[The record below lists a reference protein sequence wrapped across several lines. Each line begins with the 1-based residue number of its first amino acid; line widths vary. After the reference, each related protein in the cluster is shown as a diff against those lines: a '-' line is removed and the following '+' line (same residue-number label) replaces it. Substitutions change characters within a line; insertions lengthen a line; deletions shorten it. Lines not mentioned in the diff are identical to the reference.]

1 MNTRISNRIVSLLL
15 CLVMLVGIMPATVMA
30 EHTPIAPAVDS
41 ATTEYSVPSGST
53 LTIETY
59 EYGFDSNYGLGKDYL
74 FVIKKDGK
82 YYAMQEM
89 SVSEEPF
96 DTIAA
101 VEVTDWIA
109 ADGKSVTI
117 PADPGNVA
125 FIRYEDVNPSFYEM
139 DLVERV
145 NGNACLG
152 YSMTRVWDEGYDN
165 ILSETMRFT
174 AQSADASG
182 SSMLWQTTPDNNSGT
197 FYQYSRRSIN
207 YKNYYVDYA
216 VDLREDGNGGYE
228 FYWRT
233 INDEALEY
241 DAWQTQQEQG
251 FGVEGYLFSGACRHQ
266 SKIDHTAY
274 DAPTCMDKGCAEYW
288 FCHGCERY
296 FKDAALTQL
305 HKAYLTP
312 DGYYEPILAA
322 TGHDWG
328 TNGCNNCGLA
338 KPVYTKITTMEQL
351 SALGDNASFILVAQ
365 YGGKTYVLD
374 GGDPEALAKRI
385 DANGDMYED
394 IIEID
399 NNNNG
404 TPDCLE
410 IDEDSNG
417 VWDYLETDMVNNDGI
432 VDWYD
437 YQNYWYDMDFG
448 GLFDDVYS
456 ANAYEGG
463 IMGAIEVTPNADGT
477 ITLSNDHILCFEL
490 TQMLSDEDIEMNLGF
505 ELEYNPDMTE
515 EEQEAYRQNL
525 QNNLMMKS
533 PNLWLQPYFCWT
545 NRVYME
551 DRPMYGDQTMWRFYF
566 YDDIKD
572 KTIEVEEYDYDLG
585 DYVIKEVSVL
595 PEDFET
601 TAFSLSEGS
610 VLIYS
615 THDMFGGLQ
624 NARENLHNSIRL
636 RDVDDTIDFVGG
648 SSVMDPETYEYIE
661 LNGGTQVSIYLY
673 ASDVAPAHTCDF
685 GDWVDDEVTE
695 THTRTCKDATCGK
708 TETKNHSWDSGVQ
721 NGTPSCTVGAEIVY
735 TCTGCGKTKSEAVD
749 NLGHDWSDWKDDGAN
764 ATTDTHSH
772 TCNRNCGVAAES
784 EPHSWG
790 NWTPDGDTNHKK
802 TCSVCGG
809 TRTATHSWN
818 EGIITTQPTEEEEG
832 VKTYTCSDCGHTK
845 TEPVDKLEHVHSW
858 SDWGQNDENT
868 HIRSCRCNETQ
879 TAGHNFDDGVVIN
892 WPTHLAPGEIHYTCT
907 DCGYVKIGTQPALE
921 EHEWSDWSD
930 NNDGTHTR
938 SCRCNANETLAHTWG
953 SWAVQND
960 GGYKRECADCG
971 AFETMTLPENK
982 PVNTTTNDT
991 AANTNLTNT
1000 DIELIENVLTDEEQS
1015 QVAEGAEVKVYLKV
1029 EDISNAAPAKHK
1041 EEAEAKAGDDEI
1053 GMYLDIDLF
1062 KQVGTAAETPVTE
1075 TSGKVAI
1082 TITIPENL
1090 INTDASI
1097 TRTYKIIRVHEDA
1110 NGQLITDVIEGVFN
1124 PNDNSF
1130 TFETDKFSTY
1140 ALAYADSTVPS
1151 NPQTGDNSMM
1161 ALWIV
1166 LLCIS
1171 SLGIIATV
1179 AYRRKR
1185 AF

>member
-1 MNTRISNRIVSLLL
+1 MNTRISNRILSFML
-15 CLVMLVGIMPATVMA
+15 CIVMLVGLMPTSVFA
-30 EHTPIAPAVDS
+30 EDECAHTNAVFYDFEGIAS
-41 ATTEYSVPSGST
+41 SC
-53 LTIETY
+53 
-59 EYGFDSNYGLGKDYL
+59 F
-74 FVIKKDGK
+74 
-82 YYAMQEM
+82 
-89 SVSEEPF
+89 EPG
-96 DTIAA
+96 
-101 VEVTDWIA
+101 V
-109 ADGKSVTI
+109 
-117 PADPGNVA
+117 
-125 FIRYEDVNPSFYEM
+125 
-139 DLVERV
+139 
-145 NGNACLG
+145 
-152 YSMTRVWDEGYDN
+152 
-165 ILSETMRFT
+165 
-174 AQSADASG
+174 
-182 SSMLWQTTPDNNSGT
+182 
-197 FYQYSRRSIN
+197 
-207 YKNYYVDYA
+207 
-216 VDLREDGNGGYE
+216 GG
-228 FYWRT
+228 
-233 INDEALEY
+233 
-241 DAWQTQQEQG
+241 
-251 FGVEGYLFSGACRHQ
+251 
-266 SKIDHTAY
+266 
-274 DAPTCMDKGCAEYW
+274 YW
-288 FCHGCERY
+288 FCEDCS
-296 FKDAALTQL
+296 Q
-305 HKAYLTP
+305 YL
-312 DGYYEPILAA
+312 DESKENGYWEELLASKIPA
-322 TGHDWG
+322 TGHAFNADTG
-328 TNGCNNCGLA
+328 SCDNCGLA
-338 KPVYTKITTMEQL
+338 NPVYTKVTSLDDINEEDL
-351 SALGDNASFILVAQ
+351 YIFVANVGDKYF
-365 YGGKTYVLD
+365 VL
-374 GGDPEALAKRI
+374 
-385 DANGDMYED
+385 
-394 IIEID
+394 
-399 NNNNG
+399 
-404 TPDCLE
+404 
-410 IDEDSNG
+410 
-417 VWDYLETDMVNNDGI
+417 
-432 VDWYD
+432 
-437 YQNYWYDMDFG
+437 G
-448 GLFDDVYS
+448 GLDESTGDEQGNVWGHEDG
-456 ANAYEGG
+456 N
-463 IMGAIEVTPNADGT
+463 AIEVIPYEDGSISLLNQNYVGTMKPSEFMLDVNPDQWNFTEIGLTTVMPLLPNYCVYSFQSYDLHNTGYMGVPRYADG
-477 ITLSNDHILCFEL
+477 
-490 TQMLSDEDIEMNLGF
+490 
-505 ELEYNPDMTE
+505 
-515 EEQEAYRQNL
+515 
-525 QNNLMMKS
+525 
-533 PNLWLQPYFCWT
+533 
-545 NRVYME
+545 
-551 DRPMYGDQTMWRFYF
+551 MYGMW
-566 YDDIKD
+566 D
-572 KTIEVEEYDYDLG
+572 
-585 DYVIKEVSVL
+585 
-595 PEDFET
+595 
-601 TAFSLSEGS
+601 
-610 VLIYS
+610 
-615 THDMFGGLQ
+615 GG
-624 NARENLHNSIRL
+624 AWA
-636 RDVDDTIDFVGG
+636 IDFYTTEVDENTYRDDMDGYTHAEQVARGNIDDNIAEGDLLMYPASFYSVGG
-648 SSVMDPETYEYIE
+648 AMFTLRFREYVNEDDVTEYYFICGEDGYLVGSGEWDSVTDTTPTNDIQYAI
-661 LNGGTQVSIYLY
+661 SLY
-673 ASDVAPAHTCDF
+673 RYDVPSTPAHTCDF
-685 GDWVDDEVTE
+685 GDWVADTDSD
-695 THTRTCKDATCGK
+695 THTRTCKDTECGK
-708 TETKNHSWDSGVQ
+708 TETKSHNWDNGVE
-721 NGTPSCTVGAEIVY
+721 TKAPTCTEAGIKTY
-735 TCTGCGKTKSEAVD
+735 TCDDCSATKTEAVD

-921 EHEWSDWSD
+921 EHEWSDWSYNNDDKTHTRSCICNETETKDCSWDAGVVTKQPTHYEEGIKTYTCSVCSGTKAEAIAKTTEHEWSDWSDNNDGTHTRSCRCNANETKDCTYDSGVVTEQPTHTEKGIKTYTCTVCGHTYTEDIPVLTDHAWGEWMINKLDEANTHIRYCVCDESQTAPHNFDDGKVTTEATHISKGVKTFTCNDGCGYSYTEEIPETTEHEWTDWSPNGDGTHTRSCRCNANETKDCTYDAGVVTTPSTHYEEGVKTFTCTVCGHTKTEAIAKTTEHEWSDWSD

-982 PVNTTTNDT
+982 PVNTTTNDN

-1015 QVAEGAEVKVYLKV
+1015 QVADGAEVKVYLKV
-1029 EDISNAAPAKHK
+1029 EDISNAAPAEHK

-1082 TITIPENL
+1082 TITIPKNL

-1124 PNDNSF
+1124 PDDNSF

-1179 AYRRKR
+1179 AYHRKR

>member
-1 MNTRISNRIVSLLL
+1 MNARISNRTLSLLL
-15 CLVMLVGIMPATVMA
+15 CLFMLVGIMPATVMA

-41 ATTEYSVPSGST
+41 TTTEYSVPSGST

-182 SSMLWQTTPDNNSGT
+182 SSMLWQTTPDNYSGT

-207 YKNYYVDYA
+207 SKSYYVDYA

-233 INDEALEY
+233 VNDEALEY

-251 FGVEGYLFSGACRHQ
+251 FGVEGYLFSGECRHQ
-266 SKIDHTAY
+266 NKIVHTAY

-328 TNGCNNCGLA
+328 TTGCNNCGLA
-338 KPVYTKITTMEQL
+338 TPVYAKITTMEQL

-385 DANGDMYED
+385 DANGDRYED

-404 TPDCLE
+404 SPDCLE

-463 IMGAIEVTPNADGT
+463 IMGAIEVTPHADGT
-477 ITLSNDHILCFEL
+477 ITLSNDRILCFEL
-490 TQMLSDEDIEMNLGF
+490 TQMLSDEEIEINLGY

-525 QNNLMMKS
+525 QNNLMMTL

-545 NRVYME
+545 NRAYME

-601 TAFSLSEGS
+601 TAFSVSEGS

-615 THDMFGGLQ
+615 THDMYGSLQ

-673 ASDVAPAHTCDF
+673 VSDVAPAHTCDF

-708 TETKNHSWDSGVQ
+708 TETRNHSWDSGVQ
-721 NGTPSCTVGAEIVY
+721 NGTPSCTEGAEIVY
-735 TCTGCGKTKSEAVD
+735 TCTGCGKTRSEAVD

-790 NWTPDGDTNHKK
+790 NWIPDGDANHKK
-802 TCSVCGG
+802 TCSVCGS

-818 EGIITTQPTEEEEG
+818 EGIITTPPTEEEEG

-845 TEPVDKLEHVHSW
+845 TEPVDKLEHVHS
-858 SDWGQNDENT
+858 
-868 HIRSCRCNETQ
+868 
-879 TAGHNFDDGVVIN
+879 
-892 WPTHLAPGEIHYTCT
+892 
-907 DCGYVKIGTQPALE
+907 
-921 EHEWSDWSD
+921 WSDWSD

-1000 DIELIENVLTDEEQS
+1000 DIELIENVLTDEEQT
-1015 QVAEGAEVKVYLKV
+1015 QVADGAEVKVYLKV
-1029 EDISNAAPAKHK
+1029 EDISNAAPAEHK

-1090 INTDASI
+1090 INTDASV

-1124 PNDNSF
+1124 PDDNSF

-1151 NPQTGDNSMM
+1151 APDSPQTGDNSMM

-1171 SLGIIATV
+1171 SLGIIPTV